1 LPASVKGKKRPMAL
15 TPPSF
20 IVIYRSNIHPGKPFM
35 SAPFTLSLQDLAP
48 ISSGTST
55 AEAMAETVKLAQ
67 AADRLGY
74 TRLWYA
80 EHHGMPSIASSVPEI
95 LIGSAAAATEKLRV
109 GSGGVM
115 LLNHAPLRIAE
126 AYRTLEALHPGR
138 IDLGLGRAPGGDG
151 YAMRALRS
159 GGGEEFSAYL
169 AELMAFDE
177 DGFPSDH
184 PFSRVPVSPGGV
196 SLPPKWLLGSSGA
209 SAEAAGQLG
218 FGYAFAAHFSHT
230 PAAPAFAAYRQAFQP
245 SEAFPEPRT
254 ILCLSVIAAP
264 TEDEARHLGISQAVN
279 WARFVTGE
287 QRQLTSPEEAAQ
299 HQLTPQQ
306 QQVIEHQSS
315 LWLVGSAERMAETIT
330 EKALAAGAD
339 EVMVTTTMH
348 SYDLRRRSYQ
358 LLAETLGVTPR

>member
-1 LPASVKGKKRPMAL
+1 MP
-15 TPPSF
+15 
-20 IVIYRSNIHPGKPFM
+20 
-35 SAPFTLSLQDLAP
+35 APFAVSLQDLAP
-48 ISSGTST
+48 IAHGTT
-55 AEAMAETVKLAQ
+55 TVGAMAETVRLAQ
-67 AADRLGY
+67 AADALGY

-95 LIGSAAAATEKLRV
+95 LIGSAAAATTGIRV

-177 DGFPSDH
+177 EGFPSDH
-184 PFSRVPVSPGGV
+184 PFSRVPVSPGGIR
-196 SLPPKWLLGSSGA
+196 LPPKWLLGSSGA
-209 SAEAAGQLG
+209 SASAAGQIG

-230 PAAPAFAAYRQAFQP
+230 PAGPAFAAYREAFQP
-245 SEAFPEPRT
+245 SDDFPEPRT
-254 ILCLSVIAAP
+254 ILCLSVICAP
-264 TEDEARHLGISQAVN
+264 TEEEAKYLSISQAVN

-287 QRQLTSPEEAAQ
+287 QRQLTAPEEAIA
-299 HQLTPQQ
+299 HRLTPQQ
-306 QQVIEHQSS
+306 QAVIDQQSS
-315 LWLVGSAERMAETIT
+315 LWLVGSPEQMAETIS
-330 EKALAAGAD
+330 EKARAAGAD
-339 EVMVTTTMH
+339 EVMVTTTIH
-348 SYDLRRRSYQ
+348 SYELRRRSYA
-358 LLAETLGVTPR
+358 LLAEALAVAPRDGAAPFR

>member
-1 LPASVKGKKRPMAL
+1 MSDDMPADFK
-15 TPPSF
+15 
-20 IVIYRSNIHPGKPFM
+20 
-35 SAPFTLSLQDLAP
+35 LSLQDLAP
-48 ISSGTST
+48 IAEGSST

-74 TRLWYA
+74 ERLWYA

-95 LIGSAAAATEKLRV
+95 LIGSAAAATKHIRV

-115 LLNHAPLRIAE
+115 LLNHPPLRIAE

-159 GGGEEFSAYL
+159 GGGEEFPSYL

-177 DGFPSDH
+177 DNFPKDH

-196 SLPPKWLLGSSGA
+196 RLPPKWLLGSSGA
-209 SAEAAGQLG
+209 SAESAGQIG

-230 PAAPAFAAYRQAFQP
+230 PAAPAFAAYRDAFRP
-245 SEAFPEPRT
+245 AEDFAEPRT

-264 TEDEARHLGISQAVN
+264 TEEEASFLATSQAVS
-279 WARFVTGE
+279 WALFVTGE
-287 QRQLTSPEEAAQ
+287 QRHLMAPEIAVDRLAK
-299 HQLTPQQ
+299 LTPQQ
-306 QQVIEHQSS
+306 QQVIAHQGA
-315 LWLVGSAERMAETIT
+315 LWMVGSAERMAEAIA
-330 EKALAAGAD
+330 EKAREARAD
-339 EVMVTTTMH
+339 EVMITTTIH
-348 SYDLRRRSYQ
+348 SYDLRRRSFA
-358 LLAETLGVTPR
+358 LLTEALGVTPRA

>member
-1 LPASVKGKKRPMAL
+1 MPASF
-15 TPPSF
+15 S
-20 IVIYRSNIHPGKPFM
+20 
-35 SAPFTLSLQDLAP
+35 LSLQDLAP
-48 ISSGTST
+48 IAAGSSTV
-55 AEAMAETVKLAQ
+55 EAMAETVKLARH
-67 AADRLGY
+67 ADQLGY

-95 LIGSAAAATEKLRV
+95 LIGSAAAATSRIRV

-159 GGGEEFSAYL
+159 GSGEEFSAYL

-177 DGFPSDH
+177 ASFPADH
-184 PFSRVPVSPGGV
+184 PFSRVPVSPGGIR
-196 SLPPKWLLGSSGA
+196 LPPKWLLGSSGA
-209 SAEAAGQLG
+209 SAQAAGQIG

-230 PAAPAFAAYRQAFQP
+230 PAAPAFHAYRSAFEP

-254 ILCLSVIAAP
+254 ILCLSVICAP
-264 TEDEARHLGISQAVN
+264 TEEEAKHLGISQAVN

-287 QRQLTSPEEAAQ
+287 QRQLTSPEEALE

-306 QQVIEHQSS
+306 SQVIEHQSS
-315 LWLVGSAERMAETIT
+315 LWMVGSPERMAEEIT
-330 EKALAAGAD
+330 AKAEAAGAD
-339 EVMVTTTMH
+339 EVMITTTVH
-348 SYDLRRRSYQ
+348 SYELRRRSYT
-358 LLAETLGVTPR
+358 LLAEALGVVPR

>member
-1 LPASVKGKKRPMAL
+1 MP
-15 TPPSF
+15 
-20 IVIYRSNIHPGKPFM
+20 
-35 SAPFTLSLQDLAP
+35 APFALSLQDLAP
-48 ISSGTST
+48 IAEGTST
-55 AEAMAETVKLAQ
+55 QAAMAETVRLAQ
-67 AADRLGY
+67 AADSLGY
-74 TRLWYA
+74 ERLWYA

-95 LIGSAAAATEKLRV
+95 LIASAAAATADIRV

-184 PFSRVPVSPGGV
+184 PFSRVPVSPGGI

-245 SEAFPEPRT
+245 SAHFPEPRT
-254 ILCLSVIAAP
+254 ILCLSVICAP
-264 TEDEARHLGISQAVN
+264 SQEEADFLGISQAVN

-287 QRQLTSPEEAAQ
+287 QRQLTAPEKAMQ

-315 LWLVGSAERMAETIT
+315 LWLVGDPARLAETIT
-330 EKALAAGAD
+330 EKARVAGAD
-339 EVMVTTTMH
+339 EVMVTTTIH
-348 SYDLRRRSYQ
+348 SYDLRRRSYA
-358 LLAETLGVTPR
+358 LLAEALGIAPRAAH

>member
-1 LPASVKGKKRPMAL
+1 
-15 TPPSF
+15 
-20 IVIYRSNIHPGKPFM
+20 M
-35 SAPFTLSLQDLAP
+35 SAPFALSLQDLAP
-48 ISSGTST
+48 IAQGSST

-74 TRLWYA
+74 QRLWYA

-95 LIGSAAAATEKLRV
+95 LIGSAASATKTIRV

-138 IDLGLGRAPGGDG
+138 IDLGIGRAPGGDG

-177 DGFPSDH
+177 DGFPPDH

-196 SLPPKWLLGSSGA
+196 RLPPKWLLGSSGA
-209 SAEAAGQLG
+209 SAQAAGQIG

-230 PAAPAFAAYRQAFQP
+230 PAAPAFAAYRAAFTP
-245 SEAFPEPRT
+245 SSDFAEPRT

-264 TEDEARHLGISQAVN
+264 TIEEAQYLSSSQAVN
-279 WARFVTGE
+279 WARFLTGE
-287 QRQLTSPEEAAQ
+287 QRQLTPPEEALA
-299 HQLTPQQ
+299 HKLTPQQ
-306 QQVIEHQSS
+306 EQIIAHQSS
-315 LWLVGSAERMAETIT
+315 LWLVGSAEDLAQTIAD
-330 EKALAAGAD
+330 KAREAAAD
-339 EVMVTTTMH
+339 EVMLTTTIH
-348 SYDLRRRSYQ
+348 SYDLRRRSFA
-358 LLAETLGVTPR
+358 LIAEALGVSPRD

>member
-1 LPASVKGKKRPMAL
+1 MPADFA
-15 TPPSF
+15 
-20 IVIYRSNIHPGKPFM
+20 
-35 SAPFTLSLQDLAP
+35 LSLQDLAP
-48 ISSGTST
+48 IAQGTT
-55 AEAMAETVKLAQ
+55 TPQAMAETVLLARE
-67 AADRLGY
+67 ADRLGY

-95 LIGSAAAATEKLRV
+95 LIGSAAAATKDIRV

-177 DGFPSDH
+177 EGFPADH
-184 PFSRVPVSPGGV
+184 PFSRVPVSPGGIR
-196 SLPPKWLLGSSGA
+196 LPPKWLLGSSGA
-209 SAEAAGQLG
+209 SAAAAGQIG

-230 PAAPAFAAYRQAFQP
+230 PAAPAFAAYREAFQP
-245 SEAFPEPRT
+245 SEHFPEPRT
-254 ILCLSVIAAP
+254 ILCLSVICAP
-264 TEDEARHLGISQAVN
+264 TEDEAKFLSASQAVN

-287 QRQLTSPEEAAQ
+287 QRQLTSPEEALA
-299 HQLTPQQ
+299 HKLTPQQ
-306 QQVIEHQSS
+306 QQVIDHQSS
-315 LWLVGSAERMAETIT
+315 LWLVGSPERMAEVIT
-330 EKALAAGAD
+330 EKAKAAGAD
-339 EVMVTTTMH
+339 EVMVTTTIH
-348 SYDLRRRSYQ
+348 SYALRRRSYA
-358 LLAETLGVTPR
+358 LLAEALGIAGPVTSSAGAR

>member
-1 LPASVKGKKRPMAL
+1 MPALDLEHYYRDLTIKIVPVESVL
-15 TPPSF
+15 
-20 IVIYRSNIHPGKPFM
+20 M
-35 SAPFTLSLQDLAP
+35 SAPFALSLQDLAP
-48 ISSGTST
+48 IAEGVST
-55 AEAMAETVKLAQ
+55 QEAMAETILLAR
-67 AADRLGY
+67 AADSLGY

-95 LIGSAAAATEKLRV
+95 LIGSAAAATKDLRV

-209 SAEAAGQLG
+209 SADAAGQLG

-230 PAAPAFAAYRQAFQP
+230 PAGPAFAAYRNAFQP
-245 SEAFPEPRT
+245 SEHFPEPRT
-254 ILCLSVIAAP
+254 ILCLSVICAP
-264 TEDEARHLGISQAVN
+264 TEEEAKYLSTSQAVN

-287 QRQLTSPEEAAQ
+287 QRQLTAPEKALA
-299 HQLTPQQ
+299 HKLTPAQ
-306 QQVIEHQSS
+306 QQVIDQQSS
-315 LWLVGSAERMAETIT
+315 LWLVGDPAQMAETIS
-330 EKALAAGAD
+330 EKARAAGAD
-339 EVMVTTTMH
+339 EVMVTTTIH
-348 SYDLRRRSYQ
+348 SYALRRRSYQ
-358 LLAETLGVTPR
+358 LLAEALDIAPRG

>member
-1 LPASVKGKKRPMAL
+1 
-15 TPPSF
+15 
-20 IVIYRSNIHPGKPFM
+20 M
-35 SAPFTLSLQDLAP
+35 SAPFALSLQDLAP
-48 ISSGTST
+48 IAEGTST
-55 AEAMAETVKLAQ
+55 PQAMAETVTLAQ
-67 AADRLGY
+67 TADRLGY
-74 TRLWYA
+74 ERLWYA

-95 LIGSAAAATEKLRV
+95 LIGSAAAATRDIRV

-177 DGFPSDH
+177 ESFPLDH

-196 SLPPKWLLGSSGA
+196 TLPPKWLLGSSGN

-245 SEAFPEPRT
+245 SADFPEPRT
-254 ILCLSVIAAP
+254 ILCLSVICAP
-264 TEDEARHLGISQAVN
+264 SEEEAKYLGLSQAVN

-287 QRQLTSPEEAAQ
+287 QRQLTAPEKAIE
-299 HQLTPQQ
+299 HKLTPQQ

-315 LWLVGSAERMAETIT
+315 LWLVGDPARMAETIS
-330 EKALAAGAD
+330 EKAKAAGAD
-339 EVMVTTTMH
+339 EVMITTTIH
-348 SYDLRRRSYQ
+348 SYELRRRSYA
-358 LLAETLGVTPR
+358 LLAEALGIAPRGKSQAAH

>member
-1 LPASVKGKKRPMAL
+1 MP
-15 TPPSF
+15 
-20 IVIYRSNIHPGKPFM
+20 
-35 SAPFTLSLQDLAP
+35 APFALSLQDLAP
-48 ISSGTST
+48 IAQGTT
-55 AEAMAETVKLAQ
+55 TVGAMAETVKLAQ
-67 AADRLGY
+67 AADALGY

-95 LIGSAAAATEKLRV
+95 LIGSAAAATKGIRV

-177 DGFPSDH
+177 EGFPSDH
-184 PFSRVPVSPGGV
+184 PFSRVPVSPGGIR
-196 SLPPKWLLGSSGA
+196 LPPKWLLGSSGA
-209 SAEAAGQLG
+209 SASAAGQIG

-230 PAAPAFAAYRQAFQP
+230 PAGPAFAAYREAFQP
-245 SEAFPEPRT
+245 SNDFPEPRT
-254 ILCLSVIAAP
+254 ILCLSVICAP
-264 TEDEARHLGISQAVN
+264 TAEEAKYLSISQAVN

-287 QRQLTSPEEAAQ
+287 QRQLTAPEEALA
-299 HQLTPQQ
+299 HRLTPQQ
-306 QQVIEHQSS
+306 QAVIDQQSS
-315 LWLVGSAERMAETIT
+315 LWLVGSPEQMAGTIS
-330 EKALAAGAD
+330 EKARAAGAD
-339 EVMVTTTMH
+339 EVMVTTTIH
-348 SYDLRRRSYQ
+348 SYELRRRSYA
-358 LLAETLGVTPR
+358 LLAEALGVAPRDGAAPFR

>member
-1 LPASVKGKKRPMAL
+1 
-15 TPPSF
+15 
-20 IVIYRSNIHPGKPFM
+20 M
-35 SAPFTLSLQDLAP
+35 SAPFALSLQDLAP
-48 ISSGTST
+48 IAQGSSTQ
-55 AEAMAETVKLAQ
+55 EAMAETVKLAQ
-67 AADRLGY
+67 AADGLGY
-74 TRLWYA
+74 ERLWYA

-95 LIGSAAAATEKLRV
+95 LIGSAAAATGSIRV

-177 DGFPSDH
+177 DGFPPDH

-196 SLPPKWLLGSSGA
+196 RLPPKWLLGSSGA
-209 SAEAAGQLG
+209 SAEAAGQIG

-230 PAAPAFAAYRQAFQP
+230 PAAPAFAAYRAAFQP
-245 SEAFPEPRT
+245 SQDFPEPRT

-264 TEDEARHLGISQAVN
+264 TTEEAQYLSSSQAVN
-279 WARFVTGE
+279 WARFLTGE
-287 QRQLTSPEEAAQ
+287 QRQLTPPEEALA
-299 HQLTPQQ
+299 HKLTPQQ
-306 QQVIEHQSS
+306 EQIIAHQSS
-315 LWLVGSAERMAETIT
+315 LWLIGSAQDMAETIA
-330 EKALAAGAD
+330 EKARAAGAD
-339 EVMVTTTMH
+339 EVMLTTTIH
-348 SYDLRRRSYQ
+348 SYDLRRRSFA
-358 LLAETLGVTPR
+358 LIAEALGVTPRS